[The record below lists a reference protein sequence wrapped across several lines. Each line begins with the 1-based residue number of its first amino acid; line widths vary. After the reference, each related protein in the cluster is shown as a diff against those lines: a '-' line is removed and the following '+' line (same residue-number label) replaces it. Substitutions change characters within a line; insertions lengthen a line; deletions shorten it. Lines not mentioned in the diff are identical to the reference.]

1 MSTRVEKVS
10 IAVIGAGG
18 VGSCFVTQ
26 LASLAKSRPAP
37 KLSLIYLAIIDR
49 ALYHQDYAPIPFD
62 NALEELDKFGFE
74 PPSIS
79 DIIHFLSKAPDKV
92 VVVDNTSSQAI
103 AESYPAFLQ
112 KGISI
117 ITPNKKA
124 FSGSKK
130 LWEDIFSSVG
140 PQGQGPFVY
149 HESSVG
155 AGMPIISTLNDLV
168 ETGDRVTRIE
178 GVFSGTMSF
187 LFNSFSPIN
196 GEGGSWSANVMRAK
210 QLGYTEP
217 DPRDDLNGLDV
228 ARKLTILGR
237 LAGMSIESPTAFP
250 VQSLVPQELSACTE
264 FLDRLPEFDDWM
276 DKERKEA
283 SKANKVVRFVG
294 SLDLVAQKAKVGM
307 EWFEKSHPIA
317 GLEGSDNIISFYTE
331 RYGPLPLTIRGA
343 GAGGDV
349 TAMGVLGDLIKIL
362 RQI

>member
-264 FLDRLPEFDDWM
+264 FLDGCPI
-276 DKERKEA
+276 
-283 SKANKVVRFVG
+283 VRFVG